1 MTLDFMAD
9 LDAGQRVLADLM
21 SDLSEECWCAG
32 WLHNTEVD
40 VWAMLVGDRDS
51 WGMGLAEAYAP
62 ELESIKLMAEQLGVW
77 IVWDGDP
84 VKANMRAVPLTE
96 WEATYAATAKR

>member
-1 MTLDFMAD
+1 MN
-9 LDAGQRVLADLM
+9 AGQRALADLM

-32 WLHNTEVD
+32 WLHNTEFD
-40 VWAMLVGDRDS
+40 VWAMIVGDRDS

-62 ELESIKLMAEQLGVW
+62 ELEAIKDMADRLGVW

-84 VKANMRAVPLTE
+84 VETDMRAVPLPE
-96 WEATYAATAKR
+96 WRATYAARVSKGA